1 MRFVPGT
8 LLGCLLSLVGASASG
23 RCQLAGGQAGVGL
36 PTASFARPPH
46 DDPVAQGAQAGFWL
60 QALYLHPIGPV
71 YLRTNCAIASF
82 GEKEK
87 TFTSAGTIA
96 GFRHDFFSLGTGVE
110 IDPWSKSTVRP
121 FAHGGGGLYLY
132 SGRAVDVGRGG
143 LDTPIAREEFR
154 FKWKLRFGV
163 ELGGGVIFQL
173 VPELAQ
179 LRLGL
184 TYTSVFSGPLKG
196 LVGYEA
202 GAQLF
207 EYPYAYPAK
216 RLEYLLVGLGLVFQL
231 E

>member
-1 MRFVPGT
+1 
-8 LLGCLLSLVGASASG
+8 LLGATAPVH
-23 RCQLAGGQAGVGL
+23 CQLAGGQAGVGL

-46 DDPVAQGAQAGFWL
+46 DDPVAQGAQPGFWL
-60 QALYLHPIGPV
+60 QALYLHPLGPV
-71 YLRTNCAIASF
+71 YLRTTCAIASF

-96 GFRHDFFSLGTGVE
+96 GFRHDVFSLGTGVE
-110 IDPWSKSTVRP
+110 IDPWSESTVRP

-143 LDTPIAREEFR
+143 QDTPIAREEFR

-163 ELGGGVIFQL
+163 EFGGGFIVQL

-179 LRLGL
+179 LRLSL
-184 TYTSVFSGPLKG
+184 AYTTVFSGELRG
-196 LVGYEA
+196 MVGYEA

-207 EYPYAYPAK
+207 EYPYPYPAK
-216 RLEYLLVGLGLVFQL
+216 RLDYLLLGLGLVFQL
-231 E
+231 Q